1 MNHDDFQRELHRL
14 RARGRRRRRQVKAA
28 ASAPTSRALAAF
40 DARERLEDVV
50 LPVLADVR
58 ETCPELVLGRRCQDG
73 AWVLSL
79 SARVHHPDRPRRRP
93 GAIHRFE
100 VAFAA
105 DLDGAAHDLHFAAT
119 AWDRDLPGS
128 SVRVAFHD
136 GAALHAALES
146 LLEEAALRF
155 VTAVLAGPLPEPVER
170 AERLAELDRAT
181 RAR

>member
-14 RARGRRRRRQVKAA
+14 RARGRRRRRQVKAQA
-28 ASAPTSRALAAF
+28 AVPTSRALAAF
-40 DARERLEDVV
+40 DARERLEDIV

-58 ETCPELVLGRRCQDG
+58 ETCPELVLSRRCQDG

-79 SARVHHPDRPRRRP
+79 AARVHHPDRPRRRP

-105 DLDGAAHDLHFAAT
+105 DLSGAAHDLHFAAT

-128 SVRVAFHD
+128 LVRVAFTD
-136 GAALHAALES
+136 GAGVHATLAT

-155 VTAVLAGPLPEPVER
+155 VTAVLAGPPPEDPGRLER
-170 AERLAELDRAT
+170 RLGAE
-181 RAR
+181 ARSG